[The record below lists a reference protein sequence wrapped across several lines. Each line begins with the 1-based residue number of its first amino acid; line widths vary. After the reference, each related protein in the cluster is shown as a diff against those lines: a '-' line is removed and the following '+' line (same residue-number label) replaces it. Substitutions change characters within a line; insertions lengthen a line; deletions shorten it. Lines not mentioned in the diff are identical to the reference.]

1 MEQAPTARVGFELYR
16 VDLQRFAGLGRQQP
30 ASMGQDRSRSSDL
43 LRVAASGAWCSNDY
57 RLDRSPLDM
66 RRVRDVI
73 FALLFSV

>member
-1 MEQAPTARVGFELYR
+1 MEQAPNARVDFELYR

-30 ASMGQDRSRSSDL
+30 ASMGQDRSRSGEL
-43 LRVAASGAWCSNDY
+43 LLVAAPREWFSYDY

-73 FALLFSV
+73 LAHLFTV